1 MEDDAVRPILSKH
14 MSSEPARAEA
24 DDTGVEQ
31 GGDEEECIEC
41 ERGGEFESVHPR
53 YKRGPS
59 EPTQKEIDE
68 HEPLHIPFRSWCP
81 ECVAGGAKATP
92 HVKATG
98 DEEKSVPCIHLD
110 YWFMRED
117 RGGESVPVIVIK
129 DDDTKAYGAHVVT
142 VKGSVDWVAEKV
154 CEDVQSFGHFGKI

>member
-1 MEDDAVRPILSKH
+1 

-53 YKRGPS
+53 YKRGPA

-92 HVKATG
+92 HVKTTG
-98 DEEKSVPCIHLD
+98 DDVKSVPCIHLD

-117 RGGESVPVIVIK
+117 RGGDSVPVIVIK

-154 CEDVQSFGHFGKI
+154 CEDVQNF